1 MDYNKLKF
9 MSGIE
14 IHQQL
19 ETHKLFCDCPSQL
32 RDDLHDISIKRRLRP
47 VPGEEGEIDIA
58 AKYETKKDIEF
69 TYEGYSDSTCA
80 VEFDE
85 EPPHN
90 VNEDALDTVLEICK
104 LLNCEIVDE
113 IQVMRKTVID
123 GSNTSGF
130 QRTMLVGY
138 NGYLETS
145 YGKVRVDS
153 VCLEEDSARRVG
165 RILKIKGEVEKSKVY
180 RLDRLGIP
188 LVEIATKPDIKNPEH
203 CKETAKKLGMILRST
218 GKVKRGL
225 GTIRQDVNV
234 SIKNGARVEIK
245 GFQDIKTMPKIVEY
259 EVKRQQKGKVKEEV
273 RNANP
278 DGTTTFMRPMP
289 GAARMY
295 PETDVKPV
303 LITPKRLSKIK
314 CAELIDD
321 KILRYEKLGLSSELA
336 RSLVKEGFNLEDYKY
351 NLDNKLITNVLVEI
365 PKDVKKRHK
374 ITYSFKDKEFRF
386 ILEALE
392 SNKITKDSV
401 ENIFVDIANGKE
413 INLAEY
419 SPIDS
424 LKLEKEIEKIVKQ
437 NENSPMGT
445 LMGLVMKKFGGKVD
459 GKLAAQLVAKYI
471 K

>member
-1 MDYNKLKF
+1 MDYNKLNFKC
-9 MSGIE
+9 GIE

-19 ETHKLFCDCPSQL
+19 DTNKLFCDCPSQL
-32 RDDLHDISIKRRLRP
+32 RDDPHDISIKRKLRP

-58 AKYETKKDIEF
+58 AEYETKKDIEF

-85 EPPHN
+85 EPPHD
-90 VNEDALDTVLEICK
+90 VNKEALDIVLQICK
-104 LLNCEIVDE
+104 LLNCKIIDE
-113 IQVMRKTVID
+113 IQIMRKTVVD

-145 YGKVRVDS
+145 YGKVGIDS

-165 RILKIKGEVEKSKVY
+165 RILTTKDEKEKSKVY

-188 LVEIATKPDIKNPEH
+188 LVEIATKPDIKNPQH
-203 CKETAKKLGMILRST
+203 CKETAEKLGMILRST

-245 GFQDIKTMPKIVEY
+245 GFQDIKTMPTIIEN
-259 EVKRQQKGKVKEEV
+259 EVKRQQKDKVKNEV

-303 LITPKRLSKIK
+303 LVTPKILSMVKSS
-314 CAELIDD
+314 ELIDD

-336 RSLVKEGFNLEDYKY
+336 RSLVKEGFSLEDYKY
-351 NLDNKLITNVLVEI
+351 DLDNKLIVNVLVEI
-365 PKDVKKRHK
+365 PKEIKKRYK
-374 ITYSFKDKEFRF
+374 IEYKFKEKEFR
-386 ILEALE
+386 LVLGALGTK
-392 SNKITKDSV
+392 KITKEAV
-401 ENIFVDIANGKE
+401 ENIFVDIAKGKE
-413 INLAEY
+413 INLKDYAPVDF
-419 SPIDS
+419 SD
-424 LKLEKEIEKIVKQ
+424 LEKEIEKIVKQ
-437 NENSPMGT
+437 NKELSIGA
-445 LMGLVMKKFGGKVD
+445 LMGVVMKKFGGKVD
-459 GKLAAQLVAKYI
+459 GKLAAQLVSKYT

>member
-1 MDYNKLKF
+1 MDYSKLAFK
-9 MSGIE
+9 SGIE

-32 RDDLHDISIKRRLRP
+32 RDDPHDISIKRKLRP

-58 AKYETKKDIEF
+58 AEYETKKDIEF
-69 TYEGYSDSTCA
+69 TYEGYSNSNCA

-90 VNEDALDTVLEICK
+90 VNSEALDIVLQICK
-104 LLNCEIVDE
+104 LLNCTIIDE
-113 IQVMRKTVID
+113 IQVMRKTVVD

-130 QRTMLVGY
+130 QRTMLVGF
-138 NGYLETS
+138 NGYLGTS
-145 YGKVRVDS
+145 YGKVGIDS

-165 RILKIKGEVEKSKVY
+165 RILTTKGDKEKSKVY

-188 LVEIATKPDIKNPEH
+188 LVEIATMPDIKNPEH
-203 CKETAKKLGMILRST
+203 CKETAEKLGMILRST

-245 GFQDIKTMPKIVEY
+245 GFQDIKTMPKIVEN
-259 EVKRQQKGKVKEEV
+259 EVKRQQKVKVKEEV
-273 RNANP
+273 RGANP

-303 LITPKRLSKIK
+303 LITPKRLVGIK
-314 CAELIDD
+314 VAELIDD
-321 KILRYEKLGLSSELA
+321 KILRYEKLGLNSELA
-336 RSLVKEGFNLEDYKY
+336 RNLIKEGFNLEDYKY

-374 ITYSFKDKEFRF
+374 IDYKFKDVEFRL

-392 SNKITKDSV
+392 QNKITRDSI
-401 ENIFVDIANGKE
+401 ENIFVDIAKGKD
-413 INLAEY
+413 INLEEY
-419 SPIDS
+419 SPVDS

-437 NENSPMGT
+437 NKSLAMGA
-445 LMGLVMKKFGGKVD
+445 LMGIVMKKFGGKVD
-459 GKLAAQLVAKYI
+459 GKLAAQLVAKYT